1 MVYTSKIPNPDI
13 LESLEKDVDRADL
26 GNGDFSKC
34 PNSGENSL
42 YNVLNAYASF
52 DPEIGY
58 CQGMNIV
65 VSWILKFMRYFDHES
80 LEMKYDEPNSF
91 YLLCYIMIEL

>member
-1 MVYTSKIPNPDI
+1 MPTPEIF
-13 LESLEKDVDRADL
+13 ESLEKDVNRADL
-26 GNGDFSKC
+26 GNNDFSKNI
-34 PNSGENSL
+34 NSGENSL

-65 VSWILKFMRYFDHES
+65 VSWILKFMRYYDHES
-80 LEMKYDEPNSF
+80 LEMKYDEANSF
-91 YLLCYIMIEL
+91 FLLCYIMIEL